1 VEFECD
7 VGTWTGNVPV
17 QITGQAV
24 DSAPTFAATTYDISS
39 RTDTTATVP
48 WTITEQYTVDS
59 QYPSPDISSIIQ
71 EIIDRPGWNSGNSIV
86 IMFTTSGTNT
96 REMEA
101 YDGET
106 TAAPRLVIEYTIG
119 GGGLTWHAHETKT
132 ITGTTDTTT
141 FTTTLPDGDYRWNCL
156 VYDDA
161 GHSAFAP
168 ADNLFTI
175 TIPTVNYVLTT
186 NTVGHGSIT
195 PASGSSYPAGTIVP
209 VQAIPDIGYK
219 FVSWS
224 GALTGSTNPT
234 TITMNSDN
242 TITATFIET
251 TPPTVT
257 LDSPADDSTVTTSTI
272 DFSCTSIDNI
282 NLHNVTLYT
291 GQATPPTPG
300 SISVRV
306 STGTDDAEEY
316 ITDGYTYYTSTDL
329 ELGYDDAHSPY
340 SAQIVGTRFNNI
352 QIPKGA
358 TITNAYVEFEC
369 DVGTWTGDVPLQIT
383 GQDIDSAS
391 TFTSSAYNISSR
403 IDTTAIVPW
412 TITAQWVVDS
422 KYPSPDIRSV
432 IQEIIDRP
440 GWNSGNF
447 LVIMFTASGTNR
459 REMEAYEGGEAAT
472 AAPLLIVEYTTGGE
486 TTWTKQETKS
496 ISGTTST
503 TTFTV
508 TLADGTY
515 KWNCLAYD
523 EAGNSAFAPSDFD
536 LTVSP
541 VPVFYTLTTHV
552 VGNGVITP
560 ASGSIYLA
568 GTVVNVEAIPDSSWQ
583 FDSWSGDLSGADNTT
598 TITMNSDKTIT
609 ATFTEIPPAPS
620 GILEDFNTGFTLG
633 QTVGAHAD
641 WYDGGGGPLVTSG
654 VGVAGSV
661 GLAPANNIFTWEAQ
675 PFNWNDPNFLGVD
688 LQMDFE
694 SSAAGTFDDDRIGW
708 MTTITTTSST
718 YIFGVQLDNPDG
730 GIVTYWQNSG
740 GSSIKSV
747 ITTYSGIAANSWY
760 RLRVNIT
767 KLTATSAKID
777 VTLIQLDSSGNP
789 VSIIA
794 SGSVTNTDTYGTN
807 KPADRYFTATTIWP
821 AFKNYNALSGEADNA
836 YVKLLES

>member
-1 VEFECD
+1 
-7 VGTWTGNVPV
+7 
-17 QITGQAV
+17 
-24 DSAPTFAATTYDISS
+24 
-39 RTDTTATVP
+39 
-48 WTITEQYTVDS
+48 
-59 QYPSPDISSIIQ
+59 
-71 EIIDRPGWNSGNSIV
+71 
-86 IMFTTSGTNT
+86 
-96 REMEA
+96 
-101 YDGET
+101 
-106 TAAPRLVIEYTIG
+106 
-119 GGGLTWHAHETKT
+119 
-132 ITGTTDTTT
+132 
-141 FTTTLPDGDYRWNCL
+141 
-156 VYDDA
+156 
-161 GHSAFAP
+161 
-168 ADNLFTI
+168 
-175 TIPTVNYVLTT
+175 
-186 NTVGHGSIT
+186 
-195 PASGSSYPAGTIVP
+195 
-209 VQAIPDIGYK
+209 
-219 FVSWS
+219 
-224 GALTGSTNPT
+224 
-234 TITMNSDN
+234 
-242 TITATFIET
+242 
-251 TPPTVT
+251 
-257 LDSPADDSTVTTSTI
+257 
-272 DFSCTSIDNI
+272 
-282 NLHNVTLYT
+282 
-291 GQATPPTPG
+291 
-300 SISVRV
+300 
-306 STGTDDAEEY
+306 
-316 ITDGYTYYTSTDL
+316 
-329 ELGYDDAHSPY
+329 
-340 SAQIVGTRFNNI
+340 
-352 QIPKGA
+352 
-358 TITNAYVEFEC
+358 
-369 DVGTWTGDVPLQIT
+369 
-383 GQDIDSAS
+383 
-391 TFTSSAYNISSR
+391 
-403 IDTTAIVPW
+403 
-412 TITAQWVVDS
+412 
-422 KYPSPDIRSV
+422 
-432 IQEIIDRP
+432 
-440 GWNSGNF
+440 
-447 LVIMFTASGTNR
+447 
-459 REMEAYEGGEAAT
+459 MEAYEGGEAAT